1 MTRPTLYLSGPMSG
15 LPDNNYPAFH
25 AAAAQLRAAGYTVI
39 NPAELG
45 LPPGLEWIE
54 YMRACMIA
62 MMLGRAEGLAMLPG
76 WDRSQG
82 ATAEN
87 EFARRLRL
95 HDFTVETW
103 LRFAKELEVTP

>member
-1 MTRPTLYLSGPMSG
+1 MNRPTLYLSGPMSG

-54 YMRACMIA
+54 YMRAAITA
-62 MMLGRAEGLAMLPG
+62 MMLGKAEALAMLPG
-76 WDRSQG
+76 WPHSDG
-82 ATAEN
+82 AKAEW
-87 EFARRLRL
+87 ELALSLGFQSVM
-95 HDFTVETW
+95 VEHW
-103 LRFAKELEVTP
+103 LQEVTP